1 MSGPRYDRILAST
14 ALALVLAAPIGR
26 AVAQDFEDSSVA
38 STSPLPSA
46 VVGSPAAANDTSAA
60 IKYATASTA
69 PAKPASAADQT
80 ATPEQAAAAKDAATP
95 AAPVAPVASPEPPAA
110 PQAAPAAQDAA
121 MPAGPANAAPAAG
134 QAAAPSTPPSAAAN
148 DAAPPAT
155 ANPTVAAEPAAPP
168 PDPMAA
174 FDPADRAVA
183 EKIRDLFAAKADKTT
198 DKIFAGKKEHSA
210 AETFYQAR
218 NFAPLWLDKGIE
230 NARAKA
236 AIARLQHADAD
247 GLDIN
252 DYKTPNFAG
261 LSPDALA
268 EAELKLTQTVLTY
281 ARHVQAGRFPYTRVS
296 HNMELAQNPPDPAEV
311 LAKITDTADA
321 GKMLDEFSPQH
332 DAYKKLKALLA
343 ELRGKDG
350 ASKAIADGPV
360 LKLNAKTPMEDPRVP
375 LLREKLG
382 LAGEAVD
389 LKYDAKLADAVKK
402 FQRANELRPTGQL
415 DANTIKELNGPSRGK
430 SIDLVIANMERWRW
444 YPRDLGQA
452 HVVVNLPDFTL
463 KVVHN
468 GAQLWTTRI
477 VIGKTDM
484 PTPLLSETMKYITIN
499 PTWNVPPSI
508 VYNEYLPALQQDPTV
523 LERMG
528 LKVVYNRD
536 GSVHIYQ
543 PPGAANALGRIRFNF
558 PNRFLVYQHDTPD
571 KNLFAHDVRAYSHGC
586 MRVQDPAK
594 YAEVLFSIARPS
606 ENWTADRVTR
616 MFGSGEQDIQLPA
629 PIWVHLTY
637 QTAFVDDAGKLHTRR
652 DIYNIDGRTLAAIKS
667 ERGMI
672 DPLEDRKREQEVAS
686 TSRRRV
692 SAPQPQQPRVF
703 SFFEALFGG
712 GRSPARPTPPRGVSR

>member
-1 MSGPRYDRILAST
+1 MSGSRYRILAST
-14 ALALVLAAPIGR
+14 ALALILATPIGS
-26 AVAQDFEDSSVA
+26 AVAQEAGDSSVGPA
-38 STSPLPSA
+38 VAVGQPVPLPA
-46 VVGSPAAANDTSAA
+46 PAAAPSATA
-60 IKYATASTA
+60 PGAKYATASTG
-69 PAKPASAADQT
+69 PAKPAAASEQSAAPAQSAAARDAAATGPSDAVSTVVKDGAST
-80 ATPEQAAAAKDAATP
+80 AVKDAPADPAPSAPAAAAPAVATP
-95 AAPVAPVASPEPPAA
+95 AADP
-110 PQAAPAAQDAA
+110 
-121 MPAGPANAAPAAG
+121 
-134 QAAAPSTPPSAAAN
+134 
-148 DAAPPAT
+148 
-155 ANPTVAAEPAAPP
+155 ANPTVAAEQPAPP

-183 EKIRDLFAAKADKTT
+183 EKIRDLFADKAA
-198 DKIFAGKKEHSA
+198 DKIFVAKKERTA
-210 AETFYQAR
+210 AEAFYQTR
-218 NFAPLWLDKGIE
+218 SFAPLWLDKGVE

-236 AIARLQHADAD
+236 AIARLQGADAD
-247 GLDIN
+247 GLDTD

-261 LSPDALA
+261 LSPDAQA
-268 EAELKLTQTVLTY
+268 EAELKLTQTLLTY

-311 LAKITDTADA
+311 LAKIAAAADT
-321 GKMLDEFSPQH
+321 GKALDDLSPPH
-332 DAYKKLKALLA
+332 EAYRKLKALLA
-343 ELRGKDG
+343 ELRGKNG

-360 LKLNAKTPMEDPRVP
+360 LKLNAKAPMEDARVP

-382 LAGEAVD
+382 LVGEASD
-389 LKYDAKLADAVKK
+389 LKYDAKLAEAVKK
-402 FQRANELRPTGQL
+402 FQRGNELRPTGNL
-415 DANTIKELNGPSRGK
+415 DANTIKELNGPTRGK
-430 SIDLVIANMERWRW
+430 SIDLVVANMERWRW

-463 KVVHN
+463 KVMHN
-468 GAQLWTTRI
+468 ATQVWTTRI

-528 LKVVYNRD
+528 LKVTYNRD

-571 KNLFAHDVRAYSHGC
+571 KHMFAHDVRAYSHGC

-594 YAEVLFSIARPS
+594 YAEVLFNIARPS

-616 MFGSGEQDIQLPA
+616 MFGSGEQDIQLPV

-637 QTAFVDDAGKLHTRR
+637 QTAFVDDTGKLQTRR
-652 DIYNIDGRTLAAIKS
+652 DVYNIDSRTLAAIKS

-672 DPLEDRKREQEVAS
+672 EPPQERKREEIAS

-692 SAPQPQQPRVF
+692 AAPPPQQGRAF

-712 GRSPARPTPPRGVSR
+712 GPAYAPARPVPPRGVAR